1 MPSNVRSHPRRFV
14 FWRVWPRFPRTASMS
29 LHSTHHRLFM
39 SIFNSL
45 YSNDDDWSVRSTT
58 LGTFFERRATDAHQQ
73 QNLSLKRPRVES
85 VRDDHHGNV
94 DPFRTPL
101 PVTRAFLAPAWR

>member
-29 LHSTHHRLFM
+29 LSYTRQIIDVLHPYY
-39 SIFNSL
+39 L
-45 YSNDDDWSVRSTT
+45 YSDDDDWSVRSTT

-101 PVTRAFLAPAWR
+101 TVTRAFLAPAWR